1 MTSVLVHATTVQIAG
16 HGVLI
21 LGDSGSGKS
30 DLALRLIGE
39 GALLVAD
46 DQTRVT
52 CRDGQLV
59 ATAPATIAG
68 RLEARGIGILAAP
81 QVESARLRLAVR
93 LSTIPVERMPE
104 ALFWYPPGGVAETHH
119 LQMIALAPFEP
130 SALVKLRMALNAVL
144 RA

>member
-1 MTSVLVHATTVQIAG
+1 MHATTIQLVG

-30 DLALRLIGE
+30 DLALRLIAE

-46 DQTRVT
+46 DQTCLT
-52 CRDGQLV
+52 LQDGHLV
-59 ATAPATIAG
+59 ATAPTTIAG
-68 RLEARGIGILAAP
+68 RIEARGIGILPAP

-93 LSTIPVERMPE
+93 LSTVPIERMPE
-104 ALFWYPPGGVAETHH
+104 ASLWHPPGGVAGTPH
-119 LQMIALAPFEP
+119 LPLIALAPFEP
-130 SALVKLRMALNAVL
+130 SSLIKLRMALGAVL